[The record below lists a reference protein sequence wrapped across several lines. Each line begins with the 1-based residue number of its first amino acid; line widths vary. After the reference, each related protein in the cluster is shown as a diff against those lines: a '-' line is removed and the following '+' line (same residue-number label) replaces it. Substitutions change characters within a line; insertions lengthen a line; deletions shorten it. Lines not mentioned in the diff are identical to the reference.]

1 MAKYFK
7 IYFCN
12 EFDVSGEQYYILWKK
27 KAPIKPGLFLRGGT
41 DDYLRC
47 AINLSVSVSSVLFN
61 FSLKY
66 SV

>member
-1 MAKYFK
+1 M
-7 IYFCN
+7 
-12 EFDVSGEQYYILWKK
+12 EFEISGEQCYILWKK

-47 AINLSVSVSSVLFN
+47 AINLSVSVSSALLN

>member
-1 MAKYFK
+1 M
-7 IYFCN
+7 
-12 EFDVSGEQYYILWKK
+12 EFEISGEQYYILWKK

-47 AINLSVSVSSVLFN
+47 AINLSVSVSSALLN